1 VCKIYNSHSLKLNAV
16 NSEIRSHLGWHATTA
31 TQAEPSRSHSVH
43 GDSILHPS
51 KVVRNL
57 GVYIDEHLSMDANA
71 RHCAK
76 TCFFHLRQIR
86 QLCRYINYGTL
97 YMLIRA
103 LILSRL
109 DYSNSLFACSSQST
123 LSRLQ
128 RVQDAAARLLHGAC
142 AWTHAP
148 PFLKQLHW
156 LPVSSR
162 IQFKLYTLMFD
173 INHGTAPQYLSELV
187 RCCNGTRLRSSV
199 RGNFIIH
206 LLGRLHVTDKAFFVT
221 GPRAWNALPSD
232 IKLTSSRTSFHKK
245 LKTHLFRL
253 T

>member
-1 VCKIYNSHSLKLNAV
+1 
-16 NSEIRSHLGWHATTA
+16 
-31 TQAEPSRSHSVH
+31 
-43 GDSILHPS
+43 
-51 KVVRNL
+51 
-57 GVYIDEHLSMDANA
+57 VYIDEHLSTDANA

-86 QLCRYINYGTL
+86 QLCRYINYDTL

-109 DYSNSLFACSSQST
+109 DYCNSLFACSSQST

-128 RVQDAAARLLHGAC
+128 RVQDAAARLLCGVS

-148 PFLKQLHW
+148 PFLKQLYW

-162 IQFKLYTLMFD
+162 IQFKLCTLMFD

-187 RCCNGTRLRSSV
+187 RCCNDTRLRSV
-199 RGNFIIH
+199 C
-206 LLGRLHVTDKAFFVT
+206 VE
-221 GPRAWNALPSD
+221 
-232 IKLTSSRTSFHKK
+232 TS
-245 LKTHLFRL
+245 LF
-253 T
+253 TCPAPCN